1 MSGMIKWVFD
11 LVVSWLAKDKIDQ
24 AAAQAYRLRDQ
35 QAKESR
41 KAAADEAHQIRMRV
55 DNDLGDDE
63 SRIMQHDKYS
73 RD

>member
-1 MSGMIKWVFD
+1 MGGMIKWAID
-11 LVVSWLAKDKIDQ
+11 LVISWLAKDKIDQ
-24 AAAQAYRLRDQ
+24 AASQAYRLRDQ

-41 KAAADEAHQIRMRV
+41 KAAADEANQIKARV
-55 DNDLGDDE
+55 SNDLGDDE

>member
-11 LVVSWLAKDKIDQ
+11 YLISWLAKDKIDQ
-24 AAAQAYRLRDQ
+24 AATQAYRLRDQ
-35 QAKESR
+35 QAKEAR
-41 KAAADEAHQIRMRV
+41 KAAADDAHQIRNRV
-55 DNDLGDDE
+55 DNELGDDE